1 MSAPRILSALFRP
14 SSSRT
19 FTSTATSTFRS
30 QPSYRPRPSTQWR
43 TNPSSSRSY
52 RRQAFNYQRFS
63 TTKSYLR
70 AWSQRP
76 TFYYEVGGLGAT
88 CGGFYIYNLE
98 PVAVTG
104 RRRFNVVSPG
114 REAEMGLQMY
124 NQSLQEFSSK
134 LLPAHS
140 SEHRMVSRVLER
152 LIPHSGLS
160 DEENKWELHVVDDP
174 TPNAFVIPGGKVF
187 VFRGI
192 LDIARG
198 EDGLAAVLGHE
209 IAHNVA
215 HHAAERM
222 SRSFIILPFA
232 VIGSLIVGLD
242 VGIGNGLAKLAFELP
257 GSRKEESEADYIGL
271 LMMAQAC
278 FDPKAAIGL
287 WQRMESMEGKQG
299 GAPPAFLST
308 HPSSHDRGEKIRGW
322 LGKAEEVYQR
332 GECGG
337 MGGYMSGFKE
347 VTDFSRW
354 S

>member
-1 MSAPRILSALFRP
+1 MSAPRLFSALFRP

-43 TNPSSSRSY
+43 PDPSSSRSY

-124 NQSLQEFSSK
+124 NQTLQEFSSK

-140 SEHRMVSRVLER
+140 
-152 LIPHSGLS
+152 
-160 DEENKWELHVVDDP
+160 
-174 TPNAFVIPGGKVF
+174 
-187 VFRGI
+187 I

-232 VIGSLIVGLD
+232 VIGSLLVGLD

-271 LMMAQAC
+271 LMMAEAC

-347 VTDFSRW
+347 VTDFGRW